1 MNKINCSCDFA
12 MVIYNYE
19 TFASVELN
27 KQRTKQRTKSSLLQI
42 REHTNEAIPP

>member
-12 MVIYNYE
+12 LVTYSYE

-27 KQRTKQRTKSSLLQI
+27 EQRTESSILQI